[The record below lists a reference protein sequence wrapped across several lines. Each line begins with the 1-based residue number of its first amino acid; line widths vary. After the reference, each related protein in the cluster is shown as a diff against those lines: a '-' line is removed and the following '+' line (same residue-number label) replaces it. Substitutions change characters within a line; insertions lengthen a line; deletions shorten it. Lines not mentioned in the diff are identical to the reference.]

1 MMYELRVY
9 NGATRTTYKTPL
21 RKTTKTDKKVY
32 ANVFDR
38 LANYL
43 EEENKKREETK

>member
-1 MMYELRVY
+1 MMYEMRTY
-9 NGATRTTYKTPL
+9 NGATRTTHKTPL
-21 RKTTKTDKKVY
+21 RKTAKTNKKVY

-43 EEENKKREETK
+43 EEENKKREENK